1 MIEYLRGT
9 LMSKS
14 PDHVVVDVGGVGY
27 GADVPRTTSATL
39 GEEGS
44 AVELFIHFHFTDQAM
59 RLFGFATAAEREI
72 FMTFISISGIG
83 PRTALGILSAIDAG
97 AFAVAVVRED
107 YATLTKLPGV
117 GKKTAERLVVELR
130 DKLKVFAAAARE
142 AGGGEG
148 GAEGA
153 EGTSHLGNASAPKA
167 LRETVAA
174 LVTLGCR
181 LAVAERAAQRAFE
194 ILGEDAQVP
203 DLVREGLKHRY

>member
-1 MIEYLRGT
+1 LIEYLRGT
-9 LMSKS
+9 LLSKT

-27 GADVPRTTSATL
+27 GADVPHTTSATL
-39 GEEGS
+39 GEEGGP
-44 AVELFIHFHFTDQAM
+44 VE
-59 RLFGFATAAEREI
+59 LFGFATSAEREI

-130 DKLKVFAAAARE
+130 DKLKVFAASARE
-142 AGGGEG
+142 GGGADGGAGGAS
-148 GAEGA
+148 GASG
-153 EGTSHLGNASAPKA
+153 LGDASAPKA

>member
-9 LMSKS
+9 LMSKT

-39 GEEGS
+39 GEEGA

-59 RLFGFATAAEREI
+59 RLFGFATSAEREI

-142 AGGGEG
+142 GGGSEAD
-148 GAEGA
+148 GADGA
-153 EGTSHLGNASAPKA
+153 SSLGNASAPKA

-181 LAVAERAAQRAFE
+181 LSVAERAAQRAFE